1 MISQRP
7 TRALIDLAAIRH
19 NVGIVRACVGPVC
32 RIAAVVKADGYGH
45 GAAEAALAALDAG
58 AQMLCVAIPREG
70 IELRERFP
78 DVPILVFGPLFPAEA
93 EGVVLHG
100 LTQTVEDEDI
110 LQHLSAAARR
120 CGREAVVHVNIDT
133 GMGRI
138 GVQPKEAVRFMQRAA
153 GYDGLRFEGICS
165 HFAASDDENLTFAG
179 VQLSA
184 FRDMV
189 DELAQAGFRFKLRHM
204 ANSAAVLALP
214 ESHMDMV
221 RPGIMLYGLR
231 PAPHLGEDL
240 APAMTVLSRITKL
253 KDVPPGT
260 PISYGSTWR
269 SPDRR
274 RIATV
279 PMGYADGYR
288 RGLSNRFHVLVR
300 GRPAFVVGRVCMD
313 MFMVDVTEIEG
324 VQRGDEVLIF
334 GRSGPHYLPAED
346 MAEALDTI
354 PYEVVTGISRR
365 VPRVYGEDGARSAV
379 SSQ

>member
-1 MISQRP
+1 MDSGHCKPLLIAQWAACYRVGMISQRP

-19 NVGIVRACVGPVC
+19 NVGIVRGCVGPAC

-138 GVQPKEAVRFMQRAA
+138 GVQPKEAVAFMQRAV

-165 HFAASDDENLTFAG
+165 HFAASDDEDLTFAG
-179 VQLSA
+179 LQLSV
-184 FRDMV
+184 FGDVV
-189 DELAQAGFRFKLRHM
+189 DEHA
-204 ANSAAVLALP
+204 
-214 ESHMDMV
+214 E
-221 RPGIMLYGLR
+221 
-231 PAPHLGEDL
+231 
-240 APAMTVLSRITKL
+240 
-253 KDVPPGT
+253 
-260 PISYGSTWR
+260 
-269 SPDRR
+269 
-274 RIATV
+274 
-279 PMGYADGYR
+279 
-288 RGLSNRFHVLVR
+288 
-300 GRPAFVVGRVCMD
+300 GRVEVVG
-313 MFMVDVTEIEG
+313 
-324 VQRGDEVLIF
+324 
-334 GRSGPHYLPAED
+334 
-346 MAEALDTI
+346 
-354 PYEVVTGISRR
+354 
-365 VPRVYGEDGARSAV
+365 
-379 SSQ
+379 